1 MRLKYH
7 NKKASRTVSHFSRAH
22 RFIMKTS
29 MKTSTSSCGSDGEAR
44 SFSRQ
49 NFDAVAVP
57 KFINPRS
64 RRVLRAV
71 RRAILLR
78 ASGDDSLMFFFE
90 AFSLRH
96 CWRTCACAPLCG
108 IKNDYVHLEDDLEK
122 KKRTGKRA
130 TKLCRDSRRYNRSL
144 AR

>member
-7 NKKASRTVSHFSRAH
+7 NKKTSRTVSHFSHAH

-29 MKTSTSSCGSDGEAR
+29 MKTSTSFCGSDGEAR

-57 KFINPRS
+57 KFINPRP

-78 ASGDDSLMFFFE
+78 ASGDDPLMFFFRS
-90 AFSLRH
+90 FLPP
-96 CWRTCACAPLCG
+96 PL
-108 IKNDYVHLEDDLEK
+108 LEDVRL
-122 KKRTGKRA
+122 RA
-130 TKLCRDSRRYNRSL
+130 ALWY
-144 AR
+144 